1 MRETSADATYSDG
14 GRNGWAMDVSCPKCE
29 RRLWAEKVS
38 ATDTFSAWVFFDNE
52 ERSDTY
58 ATSVWR
64 CPGCGC
70 GLRGCGLRDRV
81 VVTDVLER
89 DTSIRP

>member
-1 MRETSADATYSDG
+1 MLTP
-14 GRNGWAMDVSCPKCE
+14 CPECSHAIWSE
-29 RRLWAEKVS
+29 VRS
-38 ATDTFSAWVFFDNE
+38 FGTFRTAVYFDDE

-58 ATSVWR
+58 ATAVWR

-89 DTSIRP
+89 DTSRRP

>member
-1 MRETSADATYSDG
+1 VRETSADVTYSDG

-38 ATDTFSAWVFFDNE
+38 VADTFSVWVFFDNE

-58 ATSVWR
+58 ALPVGH
-64 CPGCGC
+64 CPEYGAWLTEG
-70 GLRGCGLRDRV
+70 GGWPTRGMPEGHLKRNVD
-81 VVTDVLER
+81 L
-89 DTSIRP
+89 